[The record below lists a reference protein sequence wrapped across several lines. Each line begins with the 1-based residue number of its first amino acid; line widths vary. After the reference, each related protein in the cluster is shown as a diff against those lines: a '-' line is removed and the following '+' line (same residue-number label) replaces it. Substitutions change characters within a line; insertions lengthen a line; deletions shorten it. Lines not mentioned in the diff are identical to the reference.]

1 MNSEARVTADMLRPR
16 YWGTWLLLG
25 TLWMVMWLPR
35 KWVMGLGTWV
45 GDQMRRRN
53 AKRRHI
59 AEVNIA
65 LCFPH
70 LSAQQQSQM
79 VIDHF
84 RCYGRG
90 LVDMGLIMMGKVPRV
105 KTFCDVEGFEHI
117 EDNLGKPGVIVI
129 SYHTT
134 TLDMCSTSMLSDIEV
149 VTMMKRDRNPVLNR
163 FLYRSRT
170 RGHKADLFMRDQ
182 SLRGIVEGLKKGKL
196 CYIIP
201 DEDFGEGR
209 HSVFAPFFGQPRS
222 MLTLISR
229 LAKRSGAVVVP
240 SICRLVPETGR
251 YVTTVAPPL
260 ENFPEQDETLNATRI
275 NQAMEKLI
283 MQAPEQY
290 LWTFRWFRT
299 QDSEGDDPYATPAT
313 EPVKQDQP

>member
-1 MNSEARVTADMLRPR
+1 
-16 YWGTWLLLG
+16 
-25 TLWMVMWLPR
+25 
-35 KWVMGLGTWV
+35 
-45 GDQMRRRN
+45 
-53 AKRRHI
+53 
-59 AEVNIA
+59 
-65 LCFPH
+65 
-70 LSAQQQSQM
+70 
-79 VIDHF
+79 
-84 RCYGRG
+84 
-90 LVDMGLIMMGKVPRV
+90 
-105 KTFCDVEGFEHI
+105 
-117 EDNLGKPGVIVI
+117 
-129 SYHTT
+129 
-134 TLDMCSTSMLSDIEV
+134 
-149 VTMMKRDRNPVLNR
+149 MKRDRNPVLNR

-182 SLRGIVEGLKKGKL
+182 SLRGIVEGLEKGKM

-240 SICRLVPETGR
+240 SICRLVPETGH
-251 YVTTVAPPL
+251 YVTTVAPPM

-299 QDSEGDDPYATPAT
+299 QDSEGDDPYTIPAT
-313 EPVKQDQP
+313 EPVKQDQS